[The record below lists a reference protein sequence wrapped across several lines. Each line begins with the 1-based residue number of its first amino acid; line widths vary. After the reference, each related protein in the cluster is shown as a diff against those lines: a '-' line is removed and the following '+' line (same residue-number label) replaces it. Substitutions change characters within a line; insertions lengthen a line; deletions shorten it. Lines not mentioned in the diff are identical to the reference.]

1 MNYDTPLVFFI
12 EFSYIFT
19 VLISAWW
26 GR

>member
-1 MNYDTPLVFFI
+1 MNYDTPLVFLI

-26 GR
+26 GP